1 MQANDLGQERG
12 ESSSGVSD
20 EVESLIEALAYA
32 QTRAR
37 RAEGLVEDYD
47 LRIQAAVLKVCYFL
61 CSVYTDR
68 VLTNDCRRS
77 IGFRMPKMNSA
88 VRKKRKQHLR
98 GNWRGFGKDGL
109 NCGKMKVTM
118 KSDGDA
124 KGKKKHWGASGKTVL

>member
-47 LRIQAAVLKVCYFL
+47 LRIQAAVLKVRYFL
-61 CSVYTDR
+61 
-68 VLTNDCRRS
+68 
-77 IGFRMPKMNSA
+77 F
-88 VRKKRKQHLR
+88 
-98 GNWRGFGKDGL
+98 
-109 NCGKMKVTM
+109 VTR
-118 KSDGDA
+118 
-124 KGKKKHWGASGKTVL
+124 H